1 MGKMSTS
8 KKLQMERMIVNHF
21 EVNYIARCIGVSES
35 TVARQCARMNKIEKV
50 RSLYD
55 AGLSTKIISEK
66 TGISISS
73 VYGYIKEIE
82 QRRKINKVISMVKE
96 GKSSG
101 AIAIE
106 LGLPLNLVNFYRKEY
121 CHE

>member
-1 MGKMSTS
+1 
-8 KKLQMERMIVNHF
+8 MERMIVNHF